1 MQSALGTLGYYEGAA
16 DGVFDGSTRLAVR
29 RFQQAHGLE
38 ETGLADEALQAL
50 LFGGSAIPAPQPT
63 QYIPRFPGAG
73 RMDSPP
79 LAAQVLY
86 ADWDSDVSRSFQAGQ
101 TVTLYDFQTGL
112 AWQARLGE
120 AGAAADAE
128 PLTEA
133 DTEVMFLAF
142 GGKNTWTPKPVWA
155 LMPDGRV
162 LMASVH
168 NMALWEGSIAD
179 NGFDGCFQI
188 YFPRTA
194 EHVAAAGDYAG
205 QHQACL
211 DKGWA
216 LTQAMR

>member
-128 PLTEA
+128 PVDRSGHGGHVPRLWREEHLDAQAGLGA
-133 DTEVMFLAF
+133 DAGWPGADGQRAQHGAV
-142 GGKNTWTPKPVWA
+142 GG
-155 LMPDGRV
+155 
-162 LMASVH
+162 
-168 NMALWEGSIAD
+168 
-179 NGFDGCFQI
+179 
-188 YFPRTA
+188 
-194 EHVAAAGDYAG
+194 EHSG
-205 QHQACL
+205 
-211 DKGWA
+211 
-216 LTQAMR
+216 